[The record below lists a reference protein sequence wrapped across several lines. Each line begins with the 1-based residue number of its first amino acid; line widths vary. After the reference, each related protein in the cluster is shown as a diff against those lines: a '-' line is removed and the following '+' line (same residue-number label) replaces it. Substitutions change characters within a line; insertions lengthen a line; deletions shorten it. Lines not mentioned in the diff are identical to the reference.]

1 MENPTTAASPTT
13 LRERNGDAN
22 APGRAPLRSKTTLDD
37 YVILRPVGE
46 GSFGKVFQAR
56 QRYSGRACAMKF
68 IPKHGKSERD
78 LVSLRSE
85 IDIMKTLDHP
95 NVIKMLDA
103 FETNMEFVVVMEF
116 AQGVLYDVL
125 EHDARLPEK
134 EVRMIA
140 RQLVDALYY
149 LHSNRVIH
157 RDLKPQNIL
166 IGTDRC
172 VKVCDFGLARSMSK
186 SSLVM
191 TSIKGTPLYM
201 APELVQEQPYDHAV
215 DLWSVGVIL
224 YELFVGQPPFY
235 TTSIYTLIQ
244 KIVKEDVKWPDTMS
258 PSFKSFL
265 QGLLNKKPQQRLNW
279 PSVLDHPFVRKDG
292 DESGDEAAPDAIE
305 DDVSPRTP
313 SRPTSERQRQ
323 STMGAGRRDGRLA
336 DANGT
341 ITATSME
348 DVSEVLREL
357 ENTARQSAESAAGL
371 RRDRAALT
379 KLLDTLQPQTSYRSK
394 FLPSYIS
401 NRTLASKKVEARP
414 TKMADIASALR
425 TTLAMMRV
433 PRATL
438 MSVGGGSTAMT
449 KEMPAAVIAACTTAA
464 NAVDPPQP
472 ELLALAI
479 SVVSAMASPDGP
491 SPWCGLGLNGY
502 LIFLGK
508 LLGYTNR
515 DVGETVA
522 TTASRAIA
530 DAIESAKARGLSA
543 ELAATRSALGPHS
556 SKGGGGV
563 TDALCQAL
571 AKSSTQATATETCRA
586 LFAATEIG
594 PLTAYVAATLSL
606 KKDGTQKL
614 IRSATTKTHSAK
626 LLRLVADASDD
637 VRAQAIDA
645 DGVRIL
651 AAIVVDETSKRTI
664 TSDNAKLAAA
674 VLCAMEPLLS
684 SRTRHPVVTMLDVG
698 VCEALC
704 LALTAFTKVGKK
716 MSGDVIHDVTLVPAS
731 ELLHLP
737 FKYMLTPEM
746 DPEATERAMRRYQG
760 ILSERG
766 VVKALI
772 ARLKSSP
779 REIWPAPIA
788 LLSRLVMG
796 PSVFA
801 SEFLANGGL
810 EPTLCSKIL
819 DGERGN
825 AQIVVDWL
833 IVIMQLARMKKE
845 NYPLIDEADVIERIT
860 NLLDHHD
867 PNVRARAC
875 NAIGNVCRHD
885 DFFYEEFRDVKTL
898 EKLIE
903 RCGDRDRTTRKFATF
918 AIGNAAFH
926 SDALYGPL
934 TAAVDPLMH
943 LLDATEEAKTR
954 SNACAALGN
963 LVRNSGIL
971 CDLMVNS
978 GALDAIINLMSTPS
992 EVVGDPS
999 ADAEVVKIA
1008 VYALGNVCRHR
1019 ACRERVAS
1027 RNLKPILDDLA
1038 RRGDDTLKK
1047 YVLRVKNKLTPPS
1060 AVS

>member
-1 MENPTTAASPTT
+1 
-13 LRERNGDAN
+13 
-22 APGRAPLRSKTTLDD
+22 
-37 YVILRPVGE
+37 
-46 GSFGKVFQAR
+46 
-56 QRYSGRACAMKF
+56 
-68 IPKHGKSERD
+68 
-78 LVSLRSE
+78 
-85 IDIMKTLDHP
+85 MKTLDHP

-305 DDVSPRTP
+305 DDASPRTP
-313 SRPTSERQRQ
+313 SRPTSERRRQ
-323 STMGAGRRDGRLA
+323 STMGAGRRDGRVA

-341 ITATSME
+341 MTATSME

-357 ENTARQSAESAAGL
+357 ENTARQSVESAAGL

-479 SVVSAMASPDGP
+479 SVVVRHGVSRRPVTVVRTRLERILDISRQIARVHQSRRRRDGSDDGVTSDCRRHRERKSARVECRARSDAQ
-491 SPWCGLGLNGY
+491 
-502 LIFLGK
+502 
-508 LLGYTNR
+508 R
-515 DVGETVA
+515 
-522 TTASRAIA
+522 SRAAQFQGRRRRHRRVVSGIGEVVYA
-530 DAIESAKARGLSA
+530 SDSHGDVSSVVCGDGDWAIDRLRRRDAI
-543 ELAATRSALGPHS
+543 
-556 SKGGGGV
+556 
-563 TDALCQAL
+563 D
-571 AKSSTQATATETCRA
+571 
-586 LFAATEIG
+586 
-594 PLTAYVAATLSL
+594 
-606 KKDGTQKL
+606 
-614 IRSATTKTHSAK
+614 
-626 LLRLVADASDD
+626 
-637 VRAQAIDA
+637 
-645 DGVRIL
+645 
-651 AAIVVDETSKRTI
+651 
-664 TSDNAKLAAA
+664 
-674 VLCAMEPLLS
+674 
-684 SRTRHPVVTMLDVG
+684 
-698 VCEALC
+698 
-704 LALTAFTKVGKK
+704 
-716 MSGDVIHDVTLVPAS
+716 
-731 ELLHLP
+731 
-737 FKYMLTPEM
+737 
-746 DPEATERAMRRYQG
+746 
-760 ILSERG
+760 
-766 VVKALI
+766 
-772 ARLKSSP
+772 
-779 REIWPAPIA
+779 
-788 LLSRLVMG
+788 
-796 PSVFA
+796 
-801 SEFLANGGL
+801 
-810 EPTLCSKIL
+810 
-819 DGERGN
+819 
-825 AQIVVDWL
+825 
-833 IVIMQLARMKKE
+833 
-845 NYPLIDEADVIERIT
+845 
-860 NLLDHHD
+860 
-867 PNVRARAC
+867 
-875 NAIGNVCRHD
+875 
-885 DFFYEEFRDVKTL
+885 
-898 EKLIE
+898 
-903 RCGDRDRTTRKFATF
+903 
-918 AIGNAAFH
+918 
-926 SDALYGPL
+926 
-934 TAAVDPLMH
+934 
-943 LLDATEEAKTR
+943 
-954 SNACAALGN
+954 
-963 LVRNSGIL
+963 
-971 CDLMVNS
+971 
-978 GALDAIINLMSTPS
+978 
-992 EVVGDPS
+992 
-999 ADAEVVKIA
+999 
-1008 VYALGNVCRHR
+1008 
-1019 ACRERVAS
+1019 
-1027 RNLKPILDDLA
+1027 
-1038 RRGDDTLKK
+1038 
-1047 YVLRVKNKLTPPS
+1047 
-1060 AVS
+1060 